1 MAAPQKSRIWIMPV
15 LTISPVCLLY
25 SSIVSDVLSLSVD
38 TIQGD
43 IKLRNCKV
51 AVLFNDTLS
60 LFLKLL
66 VSQWLPPVFN
76 FT

>member
-1 MAAPQKSRIWIMPV
+1 MAAPQKSRFWIMLV